1 MVGCACCLCWGGS
14 EEVVAGRSRQ
24 HCAHRVIDIMSAL
37 ADLSTCYPQADVP
50 PPPPEEQQQLV
61 QFIQKQAKL
70 LEQARAIEAQQR
82 ATAAKVIFTS
92 RPVARQGSWC

>member
-1 MVGCACCLCWGGS
+1 MRA
-14 EEVVAGRSRQ
+14 
-24 HCAHRVIDIMSAL
+24 
-37 ADLSTCYPQADVP
+37 QADVP

-82 ATAAKVIFTS
+82 ATAAKVSLPTCCGTCGTDDDLGF
-92 RPVARQGSWC
+92 

>member
-1 MVGCACCLCWGGS
+1 
-14 EEVVAGRSRQ
+14 
-24 HCAHRVIDIMSAL
+24 
-37 ADLSTCYPQADVP
+37 VP

-82 ATAAKVIFTS
+82 ATAAKVTFSLVKYHQVLFKLLQLGYANCVDGLMKLYCDQLMWT
-92 RPVARQGSWC
+92 

>member
-1 MVGCACCLCWGGS
+1 M
-14 EEVVAGRSRQ
+14 
-24 HCAHRVIDIMSAL
+24 
-37 ADLSTCYPQADVP
+37 P

-82 ATAAKVIFTS
+82 ATAAKVRFNLCKLG
-92 RPVARQGSWC
+92 VVMARL

>member
-1 MVGCACCLCWGGS
+1 
-14 EEVVAGRSRQ
+14 
-24 HCAHRVIDIMSAL
+24 
-37 ADLSTCYPQADVP
+37 VP

-82 ATAAKVIFTS
+82 ATAAKVVS
-92 RPVARQGSWC
+92 SVVKRYNALLMVL